1 MEAEFSPLLVTR
13 KECIAQGIHMLE
25 LRDAKGAEL
34 PAFTAGSHLTVQTP
48 IGVRRNYSICSDPA
62 DRHCY
67 QLAIKRD
74 AAGRGG
80 SLSMCDAVSAGAL
93 LPVSAPRNNF
103 RLAERARDI
112 LFVAGGIGITPIL
125 SMLRHLRH
133 IPDASAR
140 LVYLTRNEPG
150 TAFLA
155 QLRSEFPAQLTV
167 HHDHGDLAQALDLW
181 PLFETPTGAHI
192 YCCGPK
198 GLMDSVNDM
207 TGHWSSGTV
216 HFESFGVDAAA
227 HAQNTPF
234 RVRLHRSGAVLQVG
248 ARQSILDVLRQHG
261 QRVPSSCESGTCGSC
276 KTGLLDGEAEH
287 RDMVLAEGDRSGQI
301 MVCVSRAKSAEL
313 LLDL

>member
-25 LRDAKGAEL
+25 LRDPLGAEL
-34 PAFTAGSHLTVQTP
+34 PAFAPGSHLTVQTP
-48 IGVRRNYSICSDPA
+48 VGVRRNYSICSDPA
-62 DRHCY
+62 DSHCY

-80 SLSMCDAVSAGAL
+80 SLAMCDAVSVGAL

-103 RLAERARDI
+103 RLSERARNF

-140 LVYLTRNEPG
+140 LVYLTRDEPG

-155 QLRSEFPAQLTV
+155 QLRSEFPAQVTV

-192 YCCGPK
+192 YCCGP
-198 GLMDSVNDM
+198 
-207 TGHWSSGTV
+207 
-216 HFESFGVDAAA
+216 
-227 HAQNTPF
+227 
-234 RVRLHRSGAVLQVG
+234 
-248 ARQSILDVLRQHG
+248 
-261 QRVPSSCESGTCGSC
+261 
-276 KTGLLDGEAEH
+276 
-287 RDMVLAEGDRSGQI
+287 
-301 MVCVSRAKSAEL
+301 
-313 LLDL
+313 